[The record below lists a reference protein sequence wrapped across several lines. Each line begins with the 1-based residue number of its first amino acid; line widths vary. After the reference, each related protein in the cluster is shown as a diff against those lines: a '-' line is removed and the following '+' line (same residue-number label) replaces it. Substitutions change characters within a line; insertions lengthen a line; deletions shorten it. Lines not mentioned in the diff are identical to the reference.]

1 MGALQ
6 RSEHCMGHKSL
17 QFHQH
22 VPFHWQQGNGLVN
35 SFSCQELK
43 PWPIKTF
50 ISLIVWVGWT
60 FNYKEENNHND
71 LSGFANSLSVLMTSR
86 GWNNL
91 LGSPALAVYYS
102 IFISVSYIQIAIWEW
117 FQETGMKKYLCS
129 GHWPHVNE
137 TNYKVY
143 CSSWTKLHPVWLHWL
158 SMLICWKSINVSIF

>member
-6 RSEHCMGHKSL
+6 SSEHHRGHKSL

-22 VPFHWQQGNGLVN
+22 VPFHWQHRNGLGN

-43 PWPIKTF
+43 PCLINPF
-50 ISLIVWVGWT
+50 ISLNLWVGWT

-71 LSGFANSLSVLMTSR
+71 LSAFAISLPLLMTSR

-91 LGSPALAVYYS
+91 LGSPASAAYYS
-102 IFISVSYIQIAIWEW
+102 IFISVAYIQIVVWEW
-117 FQETGMKKYLCS
+117 FLEIGMKNYLCS
-129 GHWPHVNE
+129 GHWTHVNE

-143 CSSWTKLHPVWLHWL
+143 CSSWTK
-158 SMLICWKSINVSIF
+158 